1 MLANSNWAASLRT
14 ARNTCRAMVLAGSL
28 ALGAGGAA
36 AQTAAA
42 VTAPATPAA
51 STETGAGA
59 AAQTLHIVGFEGAF
73 NLPVWVAQQKGFFAA
88 NGLTVDLSFPPNSVE
103 VIRSLTTGSAQLA
116 LMSVDNVLA
125 YRREQGE
132 KGAPDAN
139 DLVVFMGGD
148 HGYLTLVARH
158 GIDTVAQLRGQTVS
172 VDAMT
177 TGFAFVLFDALQTH
191 HLSRTDVNIV
201 KVGGTGY
208 RYRTM
213 MAGKQDATLLRTPFE
228 LLAQQQGFNVLLPA
242 SRLTPDYQGTIGA
255 VRGPWAAEHKAEMI
269 AFLTAYHQALEW
281 IFDARNQQA
290 ALGILHAEYPALTQP
305 YLLKAYRGLK
315 SHRDGLIRDMT
326 VDRAGLAEV
335 ERLRDKYAP
344 LANGNHADPKI
355 VDLDY
360 LRAARQTAAW
370 HVKGKGKGKHPLAQA
385 QPVVSGAAHS

>member
-1 MLANSNWAASLRT
+1 MLANPNRTASLRT
-14 ARNTCRAMVLAGSL
+14 ARNTCRALVLAGSL
-28 ALGAGGAA
+28 ALAAGSAA
-36 AQTAAA
+36 AQAAPAEAAA
-42 VTAPATPAA
+42 
-51 STETGAGA
+51 ETGAGA
-59 AAQTLHIVGFEGAF
+59 TAQALHIVGFEGAF
-73 NLPVWVAQQKGFFAA
+73 NLPVWVAQQQGFFAA
-88 NGLTVDLSFPPNSVE
+88 NGLAVDLSFPPNSVE

-132 KGAPDAN
+132 KGAPDAH

-158 GIDTVAQLRGQTVS
+158 GINTVEQLRGQTAS

-177 TGFAFVLFDALQTH
+177 TGFAFVLFDALQAH

-208 RYRTM
+208 RYRTL

-242 SRLTPDYQGTIGA
+242 SRLTPEYQGTIGA
-255 VRGPWAAEHKAEMI
+255 VRGPWAAEHRAEMI

-281 IFDARNQQA
+281 IFDPRNQQA
-290 ALGILHAEYPALTQP
+290 ALGILHAKYPALTQP

-335 ERLRDKYAP
+335 ERLRNKYAP

-360 LRAARQTAAW
+360 LRAARRAPAW
-370 HVKGKGKGKHPLAQA
+370 HAKVKHRAAQA
-385 QPVVSGAAHS
+385 KGAVPGHASS